1 MELQTLSI
9 MIEEYV
15 RGNLN
20 ISRKRL
26 LQPCKEGGLAFL
38 ILEIFW
44 MHSDVLGLNEHNLL
58 MITGNDT
65 CTLVVTVQF

>member
-1 MELQTLSI
+1 
-9 MIEEYV
+9 
-15 RGNLN
+15 
-20 ISRKRL
+20 
-26 LQPCKEGGLAFL
+26 
-38 ILEIFW
+38 